1 MPMTIPG
8 WGRVTPLQMGMLG
21 LAGHD
26 LDNQEPS
33 EEERRIAI
41 ARGRSFLVRMTGQDF
56 GYDLN
61 RWHEYLLESH
71 SAQYRHPYAWRA
83 VRPAVER
90 AIEDSERL
98 RLVAILEQVPKKLSS
113 EGFAVVIVESLIRAG
128 FLQKNQ
134 LQPVVPFVRE
144 EIENRKALGEY

>member
-1 MPMTIPG
+1 MTIPG
-8 WGRVTPLQMGMLG
+8 WGRVTPLQMHMLG
-21 LAGHD
+21 LAGHV
-26 LDNQEPS
+26 LGNQEPS

-41 ARGRSFLVRMTGQDF
+41 ARGRSSLARATGQDF

-61 RWHEYLLESH
+61 RWHEYLLKSH
-71 SAQYRHPYAWRA
+71 SAQYRHPYAWSA

-90 AIEDSERL
+90 AFEDSERL
-98 RLVAILEQVPKKLSS
+98 RLVSILEQVPKKLSS